1 MVDGGRPARD
11 DHVSFAAAGAWGPTG
26 TNVLDTG
33 APFYDVYE
41 SSDGRFMVVGAIES
55 QFYADLLRRLGI
67 DPADAP
73 QWDRARWP
81 QLRKRLSDG
90 PLDGLSR
97 PSSGIEA
104 GRPGQAA

>member
-1 MVDGGRPARD
+1 MA
-11 DHVSFAAAGAWGPTG
+11 
-26 TNVLDTG
+26 
-33 APFYDVYE
+33 
-41 SSDGRFMVVGAIES
+41 VGAIEP
-55 QFYADLLRRLGI
+55 QFDADPLRHREI

-81 QLRKRLSDG
+81 ELRKRLSDG

-97 PSSGIEA
+97 PYSGIEA